1 MNRKYQKN
9 NILFLASVIGCRLNF
24 VKKKIKKIKIKLK
37 IECYVNIKIIK
48 MKLNKEIKCH
58 LMLICKIRKI
68 K

>member
-48 MKLNKEIKCH
+48 MKLE
-58 LMLICKIRKI
+58 
-68 K
+68 